1 MKLRFNAKSN
11 TNAAYCI
18 IVFGVCLLMTAFIFK
33 YESFF
38 HYFRK
43 ILSVLSPIIWG
54 IAIAYLLNPL
64 MMFCERFLKKAICR
78 KKPHK
83 ALVRTLSITITM
95 LITLAVISILIV
107 SAVPEIL
114 DSIKEIIKNL
124 PTYFNNV
131 QDYIENR
138 ANKFLDANPDLKNM
152 INAEFE
158 NIQDTVLKAVSQ
170 FQPKLDSILA
180 KDGLLA
186 NVTDGAMNFL
196 IGLKNCLLGIVV
208 SIYLLFSK
216 ETFIAQAK
224 KVAHALLPAKRCDK
238 VLKISADANY
248 TFIHFLSGKAL
259 DSLIIGILAF
269 IGMTLLKMPDYVVL
283 ISFIIGITNMIPF
296 FGPFI
301 GAVPS
306 AFLVLLSTP
315 NKTIA
320 FIIFILL
327 LQQFDG
333 NILGPKIL
341 GNSLGLSAFWIMFAI
356 FVGGGLFGFAGMILF
371 VPAFAVIYTLFRELI
386 IEKLEKKKL
395 PVSTAYYKT
404 EEEAVYV
411 KNKTESR
418 SEEIASSDNQEK
430 DKK

>member
-1 MKLRFNAKSN
+1 M
-11 TNAAYCI
+11 
-18 IVFGVCLLMTAFIFK
+18 
-33 YESFF
+33 
-38 HYFRK
+38 RK
-43 ILSVLSPIIWG
+43 
-54 IAIAYLLNPL
+54 
-64 MMFCERFLKKAICR
+64 
-78 KKPHK
+78 
-83 ALVRTLSITITM
+83 
-95 LITLAVISILIV
+95 
-107 SAVPEIL
+107 
-114 DSIKEIIKNL
+114 
-124 PTYFNNV
+124 
-131 QDYIENR
+131 
-138 ANKFLDANPDLKNM
+138 
-152 INAEFE
+152 
-158 NIQDTVLKAVSQ
+158 
-170 FQPKLDSILA
+170 
-180 KDGLLA
+180 
-186 NVTDGAMNFL
+186 
-196 IGLKNCLLGIVV
+196 
-208 SIYLLFSK
+208 
-216 ETFIAQAK
+216 
-224 KVAHALLPAKRCDK
+224 
-238 VLKISADANY
+238 
-248 TFIHFLSGKAL
+248 
-259 DSLIIGILAF
+259 GILAF

-411 KNKTESR
+411 KNKTESK
-418 SEEIASSDNQEK
+418 SEETASSDNQEK